1 MIQQKVMPRVL
12 VIVALLPI
20 FYIVAPLFHMFSV
33 LSWSQIIAA
42 LVNPEVDR
50 AVFTSL
56 VSALVTTAGALVF
69 GLPIAFLLSLRN
81 FFGKR
86 LIESLLIMPMILP
99 PIVGGIGQLFL
110 YGPMTLIGEWF
121 AGHNIELTNSIIG
134 VILAQSYI
142 TSPFMILT
150 AKAGFEEIPRELQ
163 EVTKT
168 LGGGLWHIFW
178 YVSVPLARSA
188 ILSGMVLTFARAV
201 GEFGATMI
209 MAYHPYTL
217 PVEIWVQFTS
227 GGITS
232 ILPIAAVGTMFALL
246 MTLLSS
252 IRRVR

>member
-1 MIQQKVMPRVL
+1 
-12 VIVALLPI
+12 
-20 FYIVAPLFHMFSV
+20 
-33 LSWSQIIAA
+33 
-42 LVNPEVDR
+42 
-50 AVFTSL
+50 
-56 VSALVTTAGALVF
+56 
-69 GLPIAFLLSLRN
+69 
-81 FFGKR
+81 
-86 LIESLLIMPMILP
+86 
-99 PIVGGIGQLFL
+99 
-110 YGPMTLIGEWF
+110 
-121 AGHNIELTNSIIG
+121 
-134 VILAQSYI
+134 LAQSYI